1 MSIAELVADIEKER
15 DAWKEAADFSNKK
28 VGVLA
33 ADRDQ
38 WKARAEKLEAK
49 ASELE
54 CELHAARS
62 IPRQTIADLQ
72 LKAEL
77 QQALEAAEKRVKELT
92 ERCNHRGRAVDEL
105 NARIADLERQLA
117 ERPFSTLEAVLEE
130 CRIAGIETH
139 ISVVDRQEFRVCVQ
153 RSGGVS
159 RSTYAPDAAAAASAI
174 ESIVC
179 SQDFYPDSAFA
190 RRRKPAEPEAAAEPT
205 PNSSK
210 TSNSSDYVADL
221 PADR

>member
-38 WKARAEKLEAK
+38 WKARAEKAETDNETAGN
-49 ASELE
+49 
-54 CELHAARS
+54 
-62 IPRQTIADLQ
+62 TI
-72 LKAEL
+72 
-77 QQALEAAEKRVKELT
+77 
-92 ERCNHRGRAVDEL
+92 HRL
-105 NARIADLERQLA
+105 SARIADLERQLS